1 MLELYTGIDFILLQ
15 YNRSKIVISEQ
26 RILRTDNEELVEAT
40 FNQLKEKAQQE
51 SKEYKYR
58 GVRIYGYI
66 VAIWPTELM
75 KNPLKNGCYSRTI
88 KAFSYYDGES
98 TYE

>member
-1 MLELYTGIDFILLQ
+1 MFELYTGIDHISLQ
-15 YNRSKIVISEQ
+15 YQRSTIAISEQ

-40 FNQLKEKAQQE
+40 FNQLKEKAQKE

-66 VAIWPTELM
+66 VNIWPTMLM
-75 KNPLKNGCYSRTI
+75 ENPKKNGCYSRTI